1 MERLR
6 IELDS
11 DEFEALSCLAE
22 RDLRPMPCQARHI
35 VRAALQQAGL
45 LRSIAESEPER
56 WCPAEVTR

>member
-22 RDLRPMPCQARHI
+22 RDLRPMPSQARHI
-35 VRAALQQAGL
+35 VRAALQQEGL
-45 LRSIAESEPER
+45 LRPSATATLDRPSR
-56 WCPAEVTR
+56 QEVAR